1 MKNYQSTQEGQ
12 WHELLNPDLTQEMAL
27 VKELIEEKKF
37 DALRELQ
44 EAIRL
49 QREGP
54 VPAEK
59 AEELSQF
66 YLTQKPPVPEGQ
78 AYQLI
83 AMDVTEQD
91 SVFRGILNC
100 RVNGEHI
107 QVRF

>member
-12 WHELLNPDLTQEMAL
+12 WVELLTPDLTQEML
-27 VKELIEEKKF
+27 LMKELIEEKKF

-44 EAIRL
+44 EAIRI

-54 VPAEK
+54 VSAEK
-59 AEELSQF
+59 ADELNQL
-66 YLTQKPPVPEGQ
+66 YLTQKPTVPEGQ
-78 AYQLI
+78 TYQLI
-83 AMDVTEQD
+83 AMDVTQRGD
-91 SVFRGILNC
+91 SFGGILNC